1 MLGGGCKQ
9 GESAN
14 RGREEGGGEGWK
26 SLLSARS
33 TAREGGG
40 VLLHPS
46 GYTWRERGH
55 PRAGVP
61 AEHVLP
67 AKWDRWAGESRDVG
81 WAAQVPSLGGG
92 DWTHPHRRNRRAHA
106 HDEGRRATQPPP
118 PVRGRAEK
126 RACRPSRRHH
136 TNGASGAPPKRHI
149 PTQASSSSGSPPT
162 PPPEPPT
169 HATPS
174 PSHTNSARRVPP
186 PGRATAYRRPA
197 APCATQKATRRASV
211 DGPPSRPSASRSQR
225 GLGSHPPPPSPL
237 SPPKA
242 ILLAA
247 AGHLVGSPAVCCPRP
262 GGGPPSFPGACAG
275 GRHADRRGD
284 ARRLFATPAARTNQS
299 ERETVGDRDALPH
312 TLVRWNMYLSQ
323 LHMWKTH
330 S

>member
-1 MLGGGCKQ
+1 MGGRG
-9 GESAN
+9 GN
-14 RGREEGGGEGWK
+14 RCSRPEAPPGREGASFYTPPVIRGGKGGIPGQGC
-26 SLLSARS
+26 LPS
-33 TAREGGG
+33 TSFLQNGTGGLGKAEMWGGQRECP
-40 VLLHPS
+40 V
-46 GYTWRERGH
+46 W
-55 PRAGVP
+55 
-61 AEHVLP
+61 
-67 AKWDRWAGESRDVG
+67 
-81 WAAQVPSLGGG
+81 GGG

-149 PTQASSSSGSPPT
+149 PTQASSSSGSPPP

-225 GLGSHPPPPSPL
+225 GLGSHPPPLLLSLPPRLSCWPPL
-237 SPPKA
+237 GTWLAPRQCA
-242 ILLAA
+242 VHARAA
-247 AGHLVGSPAVCCPRP
+247 AHRRFLARAPAEDMPTGAATRAACSRRP
-262 GGGPPSFPGACAG
+262 Q
-275 GRHADRRGD
+275 
-284 ARRLFATPAARTNQS
+284 LARTNRRGRRLVIEMLFHTPLS
-299 ERETVGDRDALPH
+299 VGACISANSTCGRHTRDWM
-312 TLVRWNMYLSQ
+312 RF
-323 LHMWKTH
+323 
-330 S
+330 